1 MVHEAA
7 IAQLSEP
14 LARLLTGELVE
25 AQAGC
30 TTWKEVRKGTFERFV
45 QFAYQ
50 GDYEVVEP
58 ELLPD
63 KKTIISE
70 EEPMDVNSPE
80 GFKVDEGFYASRSK
94 IKGVRITKRISNWDS
109 DDKVEEPHPEEYIPE
124 AAPYSPVEEPHP
136 EEYIPA
142 AAPYSPVEEPHPEE
156 YIPEAAPYSPSP
168 PPINF
173 QNLSYRITQSLTPY
187 TTICTPPTN
196 YLPRHTYEHVFLS
209 HAHLYVLA
217 DYWLIAPLKTLALS
231 KLHKTLWIFEID
243 ERNTPDVLALARY
256 AYREEG
262 RGSEEGIGGLRE
274 LVCKYLVTHAVTLTA
289 NEGFMGLLTEGG
301 EFAGD
306 MWREEVQRNH

>member
-94 IKGVRITKRISNWDS
+94 RKG
-109 DDKVEEPHPEEYIPE
+109 Y
-124 AAPYSPVEEPHP
+124 
-136 EEYIPA
+136 
-142 AAPYSPVEEPHPEE
+142 
-156 YIPEAAPYSPSP
+156 
-168 PPINF
+168 
-173 QNLSYRITQSLTPY
+173 LT
-187 TTICTPPTN
+187 
-196 YLPRHTYEHVFLS
+196 
-209 HAHLYVLA
+209 
-217 DYWLIAPLKTLALS
+217 
-231 KLHKTLWIFEID
+231 
-243 ERNTPDVLALARY
+243 
-256 AYREEG
+256 
-262 RGSEEGIGGLRE
+262 GILMTR
-274 LVCKYLVTHAVTLTA
+274 
-289 NEGFMGLLTEGG
+289 
-301 EFAGD
+301 
-306 MWREEVQRNH
+306 